1 MQPNLNERIR
11 QAGSTPALLDELI
24 RAHRP
29 LMIAAVRFHMH
40 SVRDEYL
47 QIAED
52 AFREAVAAYR
62 PERGAFLP
70 LCRRI
75 ISLRLSD
82 ERRRLRLDREIPMAN
97 LNEAAQYAI
106 DQAASVSAHRARSR
120 EEERREEIGAYARA
134 LKGLGITLRQ
144 VQQACPR
151 HTSTRAL
158 CLQAV
163 RRIHDD
169 PELARRTLQGRLPIA
184 ALCTAFDTGDKVWER
199 HRRYLIAAVL
209 ATDGNYP
216 HIADYILPKEDFT

>member
-1 MQPNLNERIR
+1 MQPSLNERAR
-11 QAGSTPALLDELI
+11 QAREDPVLLDELM

-40 SVRDEYL
+40 SVREEYV

-62 PERGAFLP
+62 ADRGAFLP

-75 ISLRLSD
+75 ISLRLID
-82 ERRRLRLDREIPMAN
+82 ERRRLRLDREIPMAD
-97 LNEAAQYAI
+97 LSDEAQYAI
-106 DQAASVSAHRARSR
+106 DQAASVSAHQARSR
-120 EEERREEIGAYARA
+120 EEERREEIQAYARA
-134 LKGLGITLRQ
+134 LQALGITLRQ

-151 HTSTRAL
+151 HRSTREL
-158 CLQAV
+158 CQQAV
-163 RRIHDD
+163 RLIHGD
-169 PELARRTLQGRLPIA
+169 PALARRTLAGRLPIA
-184 ALCTAFDTGDKVWER
+184 ALCTAFDTSDKIWER

-216 HIADYILPKEDFT
+216 NIAGYILPKEDFT

>member
-1 MQPNLNERIR
+1 MQPSLNERAR
-11 QAGSTPALLDELI
+11 QAREDPILMDELM

-40 SVRDEYL
+40 SVRDEYV

-52 AFREAVAAYR
+52 AFREAVAAYC

-75 ISLRLSD
+75 ISLRLID
-82 ERRRLRLDREIPMAN
+82 ERRRLRLDREIPMAD
-97 LNEAAQYAI
+97 LDDAAQYAI

-120 EEERREEIGAYARA
+120 EAERREEIQAYARA
-134 LKGLGITLRQ
+134 LHGLGITLRQ

-151 HTSTRAL
+151 HQSTRSL
-158 CLQAV
+158 CQQAV
-163 RRIHDD
+163 RLIHGD
-169 PELARRTLQGRLPIA
+169 PELARRTLKGRLPIA
-184 ALCTAFDTGDKVWER
+184 ALCTAFDTGDKIWER

-216 HIADYILPKEDFT
+216 HIASYILPKEDFT

>member
-1 MQPNLNERIR
+1 MQPSLNERAR
-11 QAGSTPALLDELI
+11 QAREDPAQLDELI
-24 RAHRP
+24 RAQRP

-52 AFREAVAAYR
+52 AVREAVAAYR

-75 ISLRLSD
+75 IRLRLID
-82 ERRRLRLDREIPMAN
+82 ERRRLRLDREIPMADFGD
-97 LNEAAQYAI
+97 EAQYAI
-106 DQAASVSAHRARSR
+106 DQAASVSAHQAHSR
-120 EEERREEIGAYARA
+120 EQERREEILAYAQA
-134 LKGLGITLRQ
+134 LQQLGITLRQ

-151 HTSTRAL
+151 HQSTRAL

-163 RRIHDD
+163 RLIHGDT
-169 PELARRTLQGRLPIA
+169 ELARRTLQGRLPIA

-216 HIADYILPKEDFT
+216 HIAGYILPKEDFT

>member
-11 QAGSTPALLDELI
+11 QAGSNPALLEELI

-40 SVRDEYL
+40 SVREEYL

-75 ISLRLSD
+75 ISLRLID
-82 ERRRLRLDREIPMAN
+82 ERRRLRLDREIPMAD
-97 LNEAAQYAI
+97 LDDAAQYAI
-106 DQAASVSAHRARSR
+106 DQAASVSAHRARSL
-120 EEERREEIGAYARA
+120 EEERREEIEAYARA

-151 HTSTRAL
+151 HQSTRAL

-163 RRIHDD
+163 RLIHGDT
-169 PELARRTLQGRLPIA
+169 ELARRTLQGRLPIA

-216 HIADYILPKEDFT
+216 HIAGYILPKEDFT

>member
-11 QAGSTPALLDELI
+11 QAGSNPALLDELI

-29 LMIAAVRFHMH
+29 LMIAAVRFHMR

-75 ISLRLSD
+75 ISLRLID
-82 ERRRLRLDREIPMAN
+82 ERRRLRLDREIPMAD
-97 LNEAAQYAI
+97 LDEAAQYAI
-106 DQAASVSAHRARSR
+106 DQTASVSAHRARSR
-120 EEERREEIGAYARA
+120 EEERQEEIQAYARA
-134 LKGLGITLRQ
+134 LKRLGITLRQ

-151 HTSTRAL
+151 HKSTRAL

-163 RRIHDD
+163 RRIHTD

-216 HIADYILPKEDFT
+216 HIAGYILPKEDFT

>member
-1 MQPNLNERIR
+1 MQPSLNERAR
-11 QAGSTPALLDELI
+11 QAREDPAQLDELI
-24 RAHRP
+24 RAQRP

-52 AFREAVAAYR
+52 AVREAVAAYR

-75 ISLRLSD
+75 IRLRLID
-82 ERRRLRLDREIPMAN
+82 ERRRLRLDREIPMADFGD
-97 LNEAAQYAI
+97 EAQYAI
-106 DQAASVSAHRARSR
+106 DQAASVSAHRAHSR
-120 EEERREEIGAYARA
+120 EQERREEIQAYAQA
-134 LKGLGITLRQ
+134 LQQLGITLRQ

-151 HTSTRAL
+151 HQSTRSL
-158 CLQAV
+158 CQQAV
-163 RRIHDD
+163 RLIHGD
-169 PELARRTLQGRLPIA
+169 PELARRTLMRRLPIA
-184 ALCTAFDTGDKVWER
+184 ALCTAFDTGDKIWER

-216 HIADYILPKEDFT
+216 HIAGYILPKEDFT

>member
-11 QAGSTPALLDELI
+11 QARSNPALLDELI

-40 SVRDEYL
+40 SVREEYL

-75 ISLRLSD
+75 ISLRLID
-82 ERRRLRLDREIPMAN
+82 ERRRLRLDREIPMAD
-97 LNEAAQYAI
+97 LDDAAQYAI
-106 DQAASVSAHRARSR
+106 DQAASVSAHLARSL
-120 EEERREEIGAYARA
+120 EEERREEIEAYARA

-151 HTSTRAL
+151 HKSTRAL

-163 RRIHDD
+163 RLIHGDT
-169 PELARRTLQGRLPIA
+169 ELARRTLQGRLPIA

-216 HIADYILPKEDFT
+216 HIAGYILPKEDFT